1 MLRELGGAVRFGA
14 RLGVLEMALG
24 TALEIALGTALEI
37 ALGTALEIAL
47 EIERAPRGASSV
59 VLSSCMLESSD
70 VAGSGGAESGGA
82 ESGGAESASAEASAT
97 CEALGKALGK
107 VVVPPT
113 APASVS

>member
-1 MLRELGGAVRFGA
+1 VLRELGGAVRFGA
-14 RLGVLEMALG
+14 RLGVLE
-24 TALEIALGTALEI
+24 IALGTALEI
-37 ALGTALEIAL
+37 ELGTALEIAL

-70 VAGSGGAESGGA
+70 VAGSGGA
-82 ESGGAESASAEASAT
+82 ASAT

-107 VVVPPT
+107 VVVPT

>member
-14 RLGVLEMALG
+14 RLGVLE
-24 TALEIALGTALEI
+24 IALGTALQI

-47 EIERAPRGASSV
+47 EIERAPKGASSV
-59 VLSSCMLESSD
+59 VLSSCMLEFSD

>member
-1 MLRELGGAVRFGA
+1 VLRELGGAVRFGA
-14 RLGVLEMALG
+14 RLGVLEIALG
-24 TALEIALGTALEI
+24 TALQIALGTALEI

-47 EIERAPRGASSV
+47 EIERAPRGASSA

-70 VAGSGGAESGGA
+70 VAGSGGA

>member
-1 MLRELGGAVRFGA
+1 MLRELGGAVRFGS
-14 RLGVLEMALG
+14 RLGV
-24 TALEIALGTALEI
+24 LEI

-82 ESGGAESASAEASAT
+82 ESGGAESGGAESASAEASAT